1 MVSADDKVIVEMHL
15 SSGSCHDAPEGRVS
29 IAAIGKDFDGV
40 PFLMDRAYEGNKTRA
55 LATANGHEPIVPPK
69 RNRKD
74 PWDYNKEK
82 YKRRN
87 VVERL
92 FRRLKGFRKVCTRY
106 DKTDIMYMAFV
117 HFAFIAIW
125 LQ

>member
-87 VVERL
+87 VV
-92 FRRLKGFRKVCTRY
+92 G
-106 DKTDIMYMAFV
+106 
-117 HFAFIAIW
+117 
-125 LQ
+125 